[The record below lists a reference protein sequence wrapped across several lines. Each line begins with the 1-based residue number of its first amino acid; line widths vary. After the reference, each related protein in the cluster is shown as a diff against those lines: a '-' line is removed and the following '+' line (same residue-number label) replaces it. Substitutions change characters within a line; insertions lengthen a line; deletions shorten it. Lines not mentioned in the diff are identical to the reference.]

1 MLQNQALQS
10 IAFREFIENLPL
22 LSNKFAVIQNYE
34 IRLLSCVKND
44 FNLSTRILFPM
55 NDLFYNVAPERY
67 AGVNVTHSYWNH
79 LVTQGLPFI
88 KVELIRDNPLNV
100 AILNWK
106 SVFLANGGSVSSAID
121 HMSIPRDGKV
131 WTENQP
137 RSHPTIDL
145 DLPKKSRSEFL
156 TILKELNRV
165 RLNARARRRDRA
177 KK

>member
-1 MLQNQALQS
+1 
-10 IAFREFIENLPL
+10 
-22 LSNKFAVIQNYE
+22 
-34 IRLLSCVKND
+34 
-44 FNLSTRILFPM
+44 M
-55 NDLFYNVAPERY
+55 NDLFCNMPQETY
-67 AGVNVTHSYWNH
+67 AGINVSHSYWDH
-79 LVTQGLPFI
+79 LVSQGLPFI

-100 AILNWK
+100 GILNWK
-106 SVFLANGGSVSSAID
+106 SVFLANGGSVRSAID

-137 RSHPTIDL
+137 RSHTNIDL
-145 DLPKKSRSEFL
+145 DSSKKNRSEFL